1 MATNPMQK
9 KARNSFLLGM
19 LLMLIISAAI
29 IGALLVMLSN
39 VKQEQEEKEAE
50 TVQIYVLG
58 TSVKSGQIITT
69 DMLKR
74 ITVSSDMVPLN
85 AIRDTAD
92 FMNYSLVEKNTGS
105 TLRTDKD
112 GLYYINE
119 NNARVKVEQDGDYYY
134 TVVNNSKV
142 AVEFREIPLVAKV
155 NMNENTPLTLQMVA
169 RSDETV
175 SDDLRVVDLSMIML
189 PIDLEVDDYI
199 DIRLQTSDGQ
209 NYIVVA
215 KKRVIDIQE
224 NTIWIKMTE
233 DEISMLSNAVV
244 EAYIIKA
251 SKLYADVYAE
261 PGLQNDATPTYPPS
275 RIVVEKMLADP
286 NILEEAK
293 TALRNRYN
301 DSQVN
306 IRNNN
311 INEELNKYVDD
322 SIKNIEDKLKEES
335 ETRKELRN
343 KFLEGLTTENV
354 EY

>member
-19 LLMLIISAAI
+19 LLMLVISAAI
-29 IGALLVMLSN
+29 IGVLLVLLSN
-39 VKQEQEEKEAE
+39 AKQEQEEKEAE
-50 TVQIYVLG
+50 TVEIYVLG

-69 DMLKR
+69 DMLKE
-74 ITVSSDMVPLN
+74 ITVSAEMAPIN
-85 AIRDTAD
+85 AIQDTAD

-105 TLRTDKD
+105 TLRTDQE
-112 GLYYINE
+112 GLYYVNE
-119 NNARVKVEQDGDYYY
+119 NNAKVRVEQDGDYYY
-134 TVVNNSKV
+134 TVINNSMV
-142 AVEFREIPLVAKV
+142 AVEFREVPLVAKV

-169 RSDETV
+169 RSDEAV

-199 DIRLQTSDGQ
+199 DIRLQTPDGQ

-215 KKRVIDIQE
+215 KKRIIDVQE

-251 SKLYADVYAE
+251 SKLYANVYAE

-275 RIVVEKMLADP
+275 KIVVEKMLADP
-286 NILEEAK
+286 NILQEAK
-293 TALRNRYN
+293 VALTNRYN

-322 SIKNIEDKLKEES
+322 ALKNIEDKLKEES

-354 EY
+354 E